1 MAFVVQDPDAPKSDA
16 NGYITVAEFKSY
28 HDDRGN
34 GYTATDTE
42 IEQAIVRATDYID
55 ARWTFAGNR
64 EDADQSTECP
74 RSGVYDHR
82 GHSLDGYPDE
92 LKEACAEYA
101 YVVAETTTSLY
112 PSPNVDTTGRSVKSV
127 RKKADVL
134 EKETEYF
141 GSAGAG
147 GKAVWTAFPMADG
160 KMRRTRLLAPTRRTL
175 GRG

>member
-1 MAFVVQDPDAPKSDA
+1 MAFVVQDPDTPKTDA
-16 NGYITVAEFKSY
+16 NAYMSVAEFKSY

-55 ARWTFAGNR
+55 SRWTFAGSR

-74 RSGVYDHR
+74 RSGVYDPDT
-82 GHSLDGYPDE
+82 SWEVDGYPEE

-101 YVVAETTTSLY
+101 LAGISGSLY
-112 PSPNVDTTGRSVKSV
+112 ASSNVDATGRDVKML
-127 RKKADVL
+127 RTKADVV
-134 EKETEYF
+134 EKEVEYF
-141 GSAGAG
+141 GPTSS
-147 GKAVWTAFPMADG
+147 GKVFWKSYPVADG
-160 KMRRTRLLAPTRRTL
+160 KMKKTRLLAPTRRTL

>member
-1 MAFVVQDPDAPKSDA
+1 MAFVVQDPDAPKTDA
-16 NGYITVAEFKSY
+16 NGYITVQEFKDY

-55 ARWTFAGNR
+55 ARWTFAGSR

-74 RSGVYDHR
+74 RSGVYDPDT
-82 GHSLDGYPDE
+82 SWEVDGYPDE

-101 YVVAETTTSLY
+101 MSTADGTSLY
-112 PSPNVDTTGRSVKSV
+112 ASSNVDTTGRAVKSV

-141 GSAGAG
+141 GPTSSN
-147 GKAVWTAFPMADG
+147 KVFWKSYPVADG
-160 KMRRTRLLAPTRRTL
+160 KMKRTRLLAPNRRTL